1 MNKPNIKLKPMDS
14 IPKRH
19 RIKRISEE
27 PIEEWIQKQLQTLSS
42 EKHETEKTLDYD
54 QPPVK

>member
-19 RIKRISEE
+19 RIKRLSEE

-42 EKHETEKTLDYD
+42 EKHETEKTLD
-54 QPPVK
+54 